1 MARNGRFNG
10 REIVRSFLL
19 LSTATV
25 VSLLLGEAAVRAF
38 RPQFLRPVFR
48 ERVNGAFYLRADLH
62 VRVYSPGEF
71 DTPANTTLQRL
82 RARAAYTPIPSPGT
96 YRIAVIGDSF
106 VFGTGA
112 QDNETYP
119 SVLEAALAGVG
130 RQHSVEVL
138 NAGIPNSGVGDQ
150 ALWYDRWVSA
160 FRPDLV
166 ILTVYGG
173 NDVSDEI
180 HDSKFALAPDGSAVP
195 LDLRALTEQGG
206 LESRI
211 QSVVLQIPGYNFL
224 TQRSHLLYAVRSMV
238 TAAFTRG
245 DGAETETAAAEQ
257 AMAKIA
263 GEVYWLKQN
272 VEATGARLVV
282 VYIPPRDAVGERGG
296 SSPHVIAHRGLD
308 ERLSSET
315 SRDGIPFLDLT
326 STIAARMRAEPNA
339 VYFQHDDHMR
349 PEGYRLVGE
358 EVARFLTGSRDRLG
372 L

>member
-1 MARNGRFNG
+1 VARNGRFDR

-19 LSTATV
+19 LSMAIV

-38 RPQFLRPVFR
+38 MPQFLRPVFR
-48 ERVNGAFYLRADLH
+48 ERVDGAFYLRADLH

-82 RARAAYTPIPSPGT
+82 RARAPYTPIPSPGT

-119 SVLEAALAGVG
+119 SVLEAALGVG

-150 ALWYDRWVSA
+150 ALWYHRWVSA

-180 HDSKFALAPDGSAVP
+180 HDSKFVLAPDGSAVP
-195 LDLRALTEQGG
+195 LDLRALTKQGG

-211 QSVVLQIPGYNFL
+211 QSVVLKIPGYNFL
-224 TQRSHLLYAVRSMV
+224 TQHSHLLYAVRSMV
-238 TAAFTRG
+238 TAAFMSD
-245 DGAETETAAAEQ
+245 DGAETEKAAAEQ

-263 GEVYWLKQN
+263 GEVYWLRQK
-272 VEATGARLVV
+272 VEATGAKLVV
-282 VYIPPRDAVGERGG
+282 VYIPSRDAVRERGG
-296 SSPHVIAHRGLD
+296 VSAHLIAHGGLD

-326 STIAARMRAEPNA
+326 PAIAAKMRAEPNG
-339 VYFQHDDHMR
+339 VYFEHDDHMR

-358 EVARFLTGSRDRLG
+358 EVARFLAGGRDRLG